1 MSECHRLR
9 VQALPA
15 GDTIGKRRPGRG
27 APVPHALAHA
37 TRTLRRDDPRLDRSQ
52 RLILMPGIRSGAP
65 GLLMMS
71 RLSSQ

>member
-15 GDTIGKRRPGRG
+15 GDTIGKGGRG
-27 APVPHALAHA
+27 AG
-37 TRTLRRDDPRLDRSQ
+37 RRCHMPSHMSHGRCGGMTHVWTGPS
-52 RLILMPGIRSGAP
+52 RLILMPGIRSGAQ